1 MKNKLEISSVRLL
14 YGDRLIL
21 SDVYLKIET
30 GNIIGL
36 LGRNGEGKSSLMRVI
51 YGTIESEKS
60 IFINDNPV
68 YESYKYPNLV
78 RYLPQHN
85 FIPKNLSLKRVF
97 SDFRVDYDDFVNM
110 FPDFKDR
117 QKSKVGDL
125 SGGMIRL
132 TELFLIIK
140 SNTKFV
146 LLDEPFTHIS
156 PIQANTIK
164 SIIEKEATVKGFLI
178 TDHMYRNILK
188 VCDRVYLILNGKTRM
203 INDVDELE
211 KLGYLNNS
219 SNKSFINKL

>member
-1 MKNKLEISSVRLL
+1 M
-14 YGDRLIL
+14 
-21 SDVYLKIET
+21 
-30 GNIIGL
+30 
-36 LGRNGEGKSSLMRVI
+36 
-51 YGTIESEKS
+51 
-60 IFINDNPV
+60 
-68 YESYKYPNLV
+68 

-110 FPDFKDR
+110 FPDFRDR

-188 VCDRVYLILNGKTRM
+188 VCDRVYLILNGKTRL

-219 SNKSFINKL
+219 SNKYFINKL